1 MSRDIEIKEG
11 AFILSDAHYSHER
24 PIFLD
29 FLRTIQK
36 KELCPSQFILMGD
49 IFDALFGE
57 IAYTHKKNQEA
68 IDILNK
74 ISQEIEVIYLEGNHD
89 FNLKKIFPFAKVFP
103 ISMQPLRCRFKDR
116 EVLLSHGDREG
127 SFGYKIYTFLIRNPF
142 ILSLLRV
149 VDSLSRH
156 AVLRCLDAYLKKKDD
171 CKEFAHF
178 ESFIAKRLD
187 AKYSC
192 ALFVEGHYHQNRAF
206 GLQNFEY
213 INLGAFACN
222 QRYFVVKSSN
232 DIEFLEEK
240 SFSKG
245 I

>member
-11 AFILSDAHYSHER
+11 AFILSDAHYSHDR
-24 PIFLD
+24 PLFLE
-29 FLRTIQK
+29 FLKSIQK
-36 KELCPSQFILMGD
+36 KELCPSQLILMGD

-57 IAYTHKKNQEA
+57 IGYTHRKNQKA

-74 ISQEIEVIYLEGNHD
+74 ISQEIELIYLEGNHD
-89 FNLKKIFPFAKVFP
+89 FNLGKIFPFAKVFP
-103 ISMQPLRCRFKDR
+103 ISKQPLRCRFENR
-116 EVLLSHGDREG
+116 EVLLSHGDIEG
-127 SFGYKIYTFLIRNPF
+127 GFGYKIYTFLIRNPF
-142 ILSLLRV
+142 ILYLLRV
-149 VDSLSRH
+149 IDSLGKHSILNWLDEY
-156 AVLRCLDAYLKKKDD
+156 LRQKDD

-178 ESFIAKRLD
+178 ESFIAKRLGT
-187 AKYSC
+187 KYSC
-192 ALFVEGHYHQNRAF
+192 NLFIEGHYHQNIGFR
-206 GLQNFEY
+206 LQNFEY